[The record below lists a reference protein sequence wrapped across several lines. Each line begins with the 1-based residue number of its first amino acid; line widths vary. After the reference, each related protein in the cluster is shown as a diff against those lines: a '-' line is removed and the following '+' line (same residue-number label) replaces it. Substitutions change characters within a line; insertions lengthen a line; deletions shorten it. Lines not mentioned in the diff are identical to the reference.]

1 MAKSDSPA
9 GPDSSRKSTSPK
21 VIKPSSTP
29 AAKKSGADRRKPV
42 RLDSPRWLVPLMLV
56 LFAIGLIWI
65 VAYYV
70 APDAPG
76 INVLGWWNEMIGF
89 AFLPM
94 WFVVSTKWR

>member
-1 MAKSDSPA
+1 MAKSDSPT
-9 GPDSSRKSTSPK
+9 GPDSSRKSAAPK

-29 AAKKSGADRRKPV
+29 AAKKASADRRKPV
-42 RLDSPRWLVPLMLV
+42 RRDSPRWLVPLMLV

-76 INVLGWWNEMIGF
+76 IKVLGWWNVLIGF
-89 AFLPM
+89 SFLAM
-94 WFVVSTKWR
+94 GFVVSTKWR